1 MRCFILVPLDWPDSH
16 ALEHLCAGVEGQDCG
31 GIHSRT
37 VQQPQGQALHESK
50 RWGFGGAIVN
60 GTRDGWQG
68 QDRVQAN
75 NVPILQLQHPWQEC
89 FGGLK
94 NNRVKRRKGKKKDLL
109 SSDTTK
115 PAVTEKSRW
124 HRHNKPQC
132 PVHYVRKGVAEDLT
146 VALPFSEIL
155 SRQSLCR
162 NTTKVFPSTYIS
174 STPRWR
180 PWTEYVLCLRT
191 CTG

>member
-1 MRCFILVPLDWPDSH
+1 MRCFLLAPLHWPDSH

-50 RWGFGGAIVN
+50 GWGFGGAIVN

-68 QDRVQAN
+68 QDRVQAD

-94 NNRVKRRKGKKKDLL
+94 KKRVKRKKKRKKKRFAQQWYNKTSIDW
-109 SSDTTK
+109 K
-115 PAVTEKSRW
+115 KS
-124 HRHNKPQC
+124 HRDNKPKC
-132 PVHYVRKGVAEDLT
+132 PVHCVRKGVAEDF
-146 VALPFSEIL
+146 VALSFSESL
-155 SRQSLCR
+155 SGQSLGR
-162 NTTKVFPSTYIS
+162 NTTEVFPSTYIS
-174 STPRWR
+174 STPDKGH
-180 PWTEYVLCLRT
+180 EQSAFCA
-191 CTG
+191 

>member
-1 MRCFILVPLDWPDSH
+1 MRCFILVLLDWPDSH

-109 SSDTTK
+109 SSDATK
-115 PAVTEKSRW
+115 TAVTEQNKVTQTQQTPMSCSLCQERSGRGPNCCFAIFW
-124 HRHNKPQC
+124 DSKQAKFVQKHNK
-132 PVHYVRKGVAEDLT
+132 
-146 VALPFSEIL
+146 SL
-155 SRQSLCR
+155 S
-162 NTTKVFPSTYIS
+162 
-174 STPRWR
+174 
-180 PWTEYVLCLRT
+180 
-191 CTG
+191 

>member
-50 RWGFGGAIVN
+50 GWGFGGAIVN

-94 NNRVKRRKGKKKDLL
+94 NKRVKKEKKKKNLL
-109 SSDTTK
+109 SSHITK
-115 PAVTEKSRW
+115 TALTEK
-124 HRHNKPQC
+124 NKVIQTQQAQ
-132 PVHYVRKGVAEDLT
+132 V
-146 VALPFSEIL
+146 FS
-155 SRQSLCR
+155 SLCQER
-162 NTTKVFPSTYIS
+162 S
-174 STPRWR
+174 SRGPCCFAIFWGSK
-180 PWTEYVLCLRT
+180 WAQFV
-191 CTG
+191 

>member
-1 MRCFILVPLDWPDSH
+1 MRCFILVPRDWPDSH

-50 RWGFGGAIVN
+50 GWGFGGAIVN

-68 QDRVQAN
+68 QNRVQAN
-75 NVPILQLQHPWQEC
+75 NVPILELQHPWQEC

-94 NNRVKRRKGKKKDLL
+94 NKKVKRRKEKKKRIF
-109 SSDTTK
+109 S
-115 PAVTEKSRW
+115 AVIQQKQQWLKKIRW
-124 HRHNKPQC
+124 HRHNKPKC
-132 PVHYVRKGVAEDLT
+132 PVHYVRKGVAQDL
-146 VALPFSEIL
+146 VSSPFSEIL

-162 NTTKVFPSTYIS
+162 NTAKILPSTYIS
-174 STPRWR
+174 SIPR
-180 PWTEYVLCLRT
+180 
-191 CTG
+191 

>member
-16 ALEHLCAGVEGQDCG
+16 ALEHLCAGVEGQHCG

-50 RWGFGGAIVN
+50 GWGFGGAIVN

-94 NNRVKRRKGKKKDLL
+94 EKRVKRRKQKKKNLYQQWYNK
-109 SSDTTK
+109 TTIDWK
-115 PAVTEKSRW
+115 KARW
-124 HRHNKPQC
+124 HRHKKPKC
-132 PVHYVRKGVAEDLT
+132 PVHYVRKGLAEDL
-146 VALPFSEIL
+146 VALSFSEIL
-155 SRQSLCR
+155 NGQSLCR
-162 NTTKVFPSTYIS
+162 NTKVIPSTYKS
-174 STPRWR
+174 STP
-180 PWTEYVLCLRT
+180 
-191 CTG
+191 G